1 MECPECGEPVE
12 GGWDECPAC
21 LASLGKY
28 CPECGRAVKANWK
41 KCPACK
47 AGLQT
52 DTDRAAPPPA
62 GPEGGGRAG
71 TAEGRSVVDGDA
83 VIQHSD
89 IRVDQSRQEE
99 HVHYHGKAPGQKE
112 VVTPTGELCPIC
124 HRLATREWFFCPRCE
139 KKYLCLEHRDPKTF
153 LCQPCTAKQEQ
164 EARALAGTVEP
175 GMVIGER
182 YRIERLLGE
191 GGMGR
196 VFLATDLE
204 LEERF
209 ALKFLPPELSR
220 DESAM
225 LDLHREMK
233 VAMGLTHENIVRLYN
248 LETLDGHKFLTMEY
262 VDGPTLAS
270 MLLEKRKRDEIFP
283 LEELSPLLE
292 QICKALDYIHGKKV
306 VHRDL
311 KPANVMVSS
320 DGVVKVADLG
330 IARVIRDTMSRVSNR
345 PTTGTL
351 AYMSPEQLRGE
362 GGLDGRSDIY
372 SLGCLLYELLSG
384 KPPFSSG
391 DIYHQH
397 LNETPKPIEGVP
409 RHVSE
414 ALLRAMA
421 KQPDDRF
428 ADAGAFCARLSEG
441 ADKQTAPAPD
451 EAAGWFYLDPE
462 WKEELAS
469 RVSSER
475 VLVELDDERF
485 VVPGIDGA
493 ELIRAGC
500 LRDACSQEGE
510 LLGYVDEFAVEALAA
525 AARFRE
531 LGQILQPMPAGDD
544 EADLHY
550 LHLLC
555 VRQEP
560 ELARQEV
567 LKACEEGPEEVA
579 IISLVTYYDGREEAE
594 GYLDEQCGSTDDTST
609 IVSYAKIWQMLLGDG
624 DKARECLRKA
634 EAAVSPTEE
643 FTGME
648 WLECAE
654 CWMALHGDRDE
665 AERCLKEAEK
675 CASDSV
681 DWAYCAESRRA
692 LFGLEE
698 AQRCLRQAEELAE
711 GAGCWK
717 SCAETWGLFGKD
729 REAERCLEEAEARTR
744 EEAEERARREQE
756 GGARR
761 EEAAEEVET
770 MPQDDAEQKA
780 RTEDDIASEALKG
793 HCTMLVCFCVVSA
806 GWAKYYGTKEESH
819 HLGVFLTLAALSLTI
834 QLLYRQLWFSMLISF
849 FGFLIYRSWRPGDLV
864 DDVPGFLAFL
874 LLMFLP
880 LGLLLSL
887 ASHIQKRSR
896 SLCTVDL
903 WDLDRR
909 DGLGCIVASV
919 LFGINLLL
927 LLYLGSG

>member
-1 MECPECGEPVE
+1 MQCPECGEAIEPD
-12 GGWDECPAC
+12 WDECPAC
-21 LASLGKY
+21 ETPLEKF
-28 CPECGRAVKANWK
+28 CPQCGREVKANWK

-124 HRLATREWFFCPRCE
+124 HKLATREWFYCPACE

-153 LCQPCTAKQEQ
+153 LCQPCTVKLEQ

-175 GMVIGER
+175 GMLIGER

-204 LEERF
+204 LEEPF

-351 AYMSPEQLRGE
+351 AYMSPEQLRGD
-362 GGLDGRSDIY
+362 GVDGRSDIY
-372 SLGCLLYELLSG
+372 SLGCLVYELLSG

-397 LNETPKPIEGVP
+397 LHKEPEPLGDVPPWVNET
-409 RHVSE
+409 
-414 ALLRAMA
+414 LLRALAKDPEDRMPTA
-421 KQPDDRF
+421 AEFYEELTGEPWRRRKAKRERKEEEERKRREAEEARSQKQP
-428 ADAGAFCARLSEG
+428 
-441 ADKQTAPAPD
+441 
-451 EAAGWFYLDPE
+451 EAKTRREA
-462 WKEELAS
+462 EESAWT
-469 RVSSER
+469 E
-475 VLVELDDERF
+475 
-485 VVPGIDGA
+485 
-493 ELIRAGC
+493 
-500 LRDACSQEGE
+500 
-510 LLGYVDEFAVEALAA
+510 
-525 AARFRE
+525 
-531 LGQILQPMPAGDD
+531 
-544 EADLHY
+544 
-550 LHLLC
+550 
-555 VRQEP
+555 
-560 ELARQEV
+560 
-567 LKACEEGPEEVA
+567 
-579 IISLVTYYDGREEAE
+579 REEAE
-594 GYLDEQCGSTDDTST
+594 RKQ
-609 IVSYAKIWQMLLGDG
+609 
-624 DKARECLRKA
+624 REEEEEHRKGQLQIYREKA
-634 EAAVSPTEE
+634 EA
-643 FTGME
+643 
-648 WLECAE
+648 
-654 CWMALHGDRDE
+654 E
-665 AERCLKEAEK
+665 AK
-675 CASDSV
+675 
-681 DWAYCAESRRA
+681 
-692 LFGLEE
+692 
-698 AQRCLRQAEELAE
+698 
-711 GAGCWK
+711 
-717 SCAETWGLFGKD
+717 
-729 REAERCLEEAEARTR
+729 REAEEQGKREAEARGRREPEKAERNRHEEKERPRCEPKIYTEWPFDE
-744 EEAEERARREQE
+744 EEAKRRQEETAEALGLPVDYEIALGQGVKMEFVLIPAGGFMMGDEDCGPIHKVRLTKPFYIGKYQVTGSQWEAVMGKNPSDFGGEHSPVERVTWDYCQEFIKKSDLSLPLPFGRGAGGEGCWKLSLPTEAQWEYACRAGSDKAYCFGDSVSELGDYAWFDDNSGVKSSYSQQQKSTHPVGQKKPNGFGLYDMHGNVWEWCEDRYGKYLE
-756 GGARR
+756 G
-761 EEAAEEVET
+761 EVEDPT
-770 MPQDDAEQKA
+770 GPA
-780 RTEDDIASEALKG
+780 RGYFRVLRGGSWNSWG
-793 HCTMLVCFCVVSA
+793 WHCGSA
-806 GWAKYYGTKEESH
+806 HRSR
-819 HLGVFLTLAALSLTI
+819 FAALLRI
-834 QLLYRQLWFSMLISF
+834 FAI
-849 FGFLIYRSWRPGDLV
+849 
-864 DDVPGFLAFL
+864 
-874 LLMFLP
+874 
-880 LGLLLSL
+880 
-887 ASHIQKRSR
+887 
-896 SLCTVDL
+896 
-903 WDLDRR
+903 
-909 DGLGCIVASV
+909 LGCRLALRS
-919 LFGINLLL
+919 FP
-927 LLYLGSG
+927 